1 MEQIRRLRLD
11 SSCGSIKKATLHAN
25 RIRPSF
31 SSGTRECTC
40 LSSFALRLELE
51 VIESIRTFELEVNRD
66 DGDFELENECSDSD
80 FKKV

>member
-40 LSSFALRLELE
+40 LSPFALRLEFE
-51 VIESIRTFELEVNRD
+51 VYIESVRTFELEVNRD
-66 DGDFELENECSDSD
+66 DGDFELENECSD